1 MLHLGIYSLLNSLII
16 NGLHKVLYRR
26 CACVSVRLTL
36 QIREPE
42 DRFTN
47 LSDFF
52 QKSCLSTPSHLTV
65 TAPAGHAASLSL
77 RRHLHCFGFPD
88 GNLADAPVRPW
99 WALATASNPCYIR
112 SRLNFSLKIHLWA
125 YPMDFFSTELIKF
138 ALDKKSPQ
146 KLKRWKTQFLKTG
159 NGTS

>member
-1 MLHLGIYSLLNSLII
+1 MICLLRLCKAVLALQVCIGMLHLGIDSLSNSLII

-26 CACVSVRLTL
+26 CACVSVRLAL

-88 GNLADAPVRPW
+88 GNLADAPVRP
-99 WALATASNPCYIR
+99 
-112 SRLNFSLKIHLWA
+112 
-125 YPMDFFSTELIKF
+125 
-138 ALDKKSPQ
+138 
-146 KLKRWKTQFLKTG
+146 
-159 NGTS
+159 

>member
-1 MLHLGIYSLLNSLII
+1 MICLLRLYKAVPALQVCIGMLHLETDGLSNSLII

-36 QIREPE
+36 QIREPVF
-42 DRFTN
+42 RFTN

-88 GNLADAPVRPW
+88 GNLADAPVRP
-99 WALATASNPCYIR
+99 
-112 SRLNFSLKIHLWA
+112 
-125 YPMDFFSTELIKF
+125 
-138 ALDKKSPQ
+138 
-146 KLKRWKTQFLKTG
+146 
-159 NGTS
+159 